1 MDLNKKVYLFVND
14 FAEEPEEKYLAIYEE
29 TSEKNKD
36 VGLFFAYIHSVINFY
51 ANDFNNRIGSRF
63 NAGDSRDYLR
73 VIQRLKSFKKM
84 VNGTEYDFCV
94 DKNYEEVL
102 KAAEPYL
109 KSSWGS
115 DLPSDLPEFIIKE
128 YDPVFFLLE
137 DGKIRKKNKKSFELS
152 PVGDGSYANVYKYK
166 DEDYNEKFAY
176 KKLKKGST
184 DKEVERFKQEY
195 EIMKKCQHPH
205 LLRVYNFFE
214 KELSYN
220 MEYCDHTL
228 FEYISANNTKLTS
241 ETRKSLLTQFFS
253 GIEYIHSIGL
263 FHRDLSY
270 KNILIRLDFYGNPFV
285 KISDFGLVKD
295 ITKEMTSSESSN
307 KGTFRD
313 PFLESFKDYGVKNEI
328 YAIAYIITFILYGR
342 QAPKITDNIYPVIE
356 RCMSSN
362 LDARYSSLSE
372 LKNDLYSYL

>member
-1 MDLNKKVYLFVND
+1 MDLSKKVNLFVKD
-14 FAEEPEEKYLAIYEE
+14 FVEEPEEKYLTIYEE
-29 TSEKNKD
+29 TSKRNKD
-36 VGLFFAYIHSVINFY
+36 VGLLFAYLHSVINFY
-51 ANDFNNRIGSRF
+51 ASDFNNRIGYRF

-73 VIQRLKSFKKM
+73 VIDRLKRFKEM
-84 VNGTEYDFCV
+84 VNGTEYDFYV
-94 DKNYEEVL
+94 DENYEEVL
-102 KAAEPYL
+102 KAVEPYL
-109 KSSWGS
+109 KSSYGS
-115 DLPSDLPEFIIKE
+115 DLPSSLPKFIIKE

-137 DGKIRKKNKKSFELS
+137 DGKFRKTNKKSFELS
-152 PVGDGSYANVYKYK
+152 AVGDGSYANVYKYK

-176 KKLKKGST
+176 KKLKKEST

-195 EIMKKCQHPH
+195 DIMKKCQHPH
-205 LLRVYNFFE
+205 LLRVYRFFE

-228 FEYISANNTKLTS
+228 FEYISANNTKLPL

-270 KNILIRLDFYGNPFV
+270 KNILIKLDFYGNPFV

-295 ITKEMTSSESSN
+295 TSKEMTSSDSSN

-342 QAPKITDNIYPVIE
+342 QAPKKTDNIYPVIE
-356 RCMSSN
+356 RCMSPN
-362 LDARYSSLSE
+362 LETRYSTLSD
-372 LKNDLYSYL
+372 LMNDLYYYL

>member
-73 VIQRLKSFKKM
+73 IIHRLQSFKEM

-115 DLPSDLPEFIIKE
+115 DLPLDLPKFIIKE

-137 DGKIRKKNKKSFELS
+137 DGKIRKKNKKSFKLS
-152 PVGDGSYANVYKYK
+152 AVGDGSYANVYKYK

-195 EIMKKCQHPH
+195 EIMKKCQHPN
-205 LLRVYNFFE
+205 LLRVYRFFE

-220 MEYCDHTL
+220 MEYCEHTL
-228 FEYISANNTKLTS
+228 YEYISANNTKITQA
-241 ETRKSLLTQFFS
+241 TRKSLLNQFFS
-253 GIEYIHSIGL
+253 GIAYIHNIGL

-270 KNILIRLDFYGNPFV
+270 KNILIKLDAYGNPFV

-295 ITKEMTSSESSN
+295 ITKEMTSSDSSN

-313 PFLESFKDYGVKNEI
+313 PFLESFKDYGFKNEI
-328 YAIAYIITFILYGR
+328 YAISYIVTFILYGR
-342 QAPKITDNIYPVIE
+342 QAPKKTDKIYPVIE
-356 RCMSSN
+356 RCMSPN

-372 LKNDLYSYL
+372 LKYDLYSYL